1 MKTAVYPGSFD
12 PVTNG
17 HLDIINRSSKIVDK
31 LIVAILN
38 NSNKSPLFS
47 LEERVEMLKL
57 ATSHLQNVEIAT
69 FSGLLVDFMSQANAN
84 IIVKGLRSV
93 IDFEYEFQIAL
104 LNKVLDTN
112 TETLFLMTNRN
123 YSYISSS
130 VVKDVAKYGGD
141 LTGLLPEATI
151 EIVKRKYKK

>member
-130 VVKDVAKYGGD
+130 VVKDLAKYGGD

>member
-1 MKTAVYPGSFD
+1 MYKETVQ
-12 PVTNG
+12 
-17 HLDIINRSSKIVDK
+17 
-31 LIVAILN
+31 
-38 NSNKSPLFS
+38 SNKKTLFLILAVIVLGLVLFGILDAFHLPYRSVWELS
-47 LEERVEMLKL
+47 LI
-57 ATSHLQNVEIAT
+57 HIFAT
-69 FSGLLVDFMSQANAN
+69 FSGLLVDFMNQAKAN

-93 IDFEYEFQIAL
+93 TDFEYEFQIAL
-104 LNKVLDTN
+104 LNKVLDAN

>member
-57 ATSHLQNVEIAT
+57 ATAHLDNVEIAT
-69 FSGLLVDFMSQANAN
+69 FSGLLVDFMSQAQAN

-93 IDFEYEFQIAL
+93 TDFEYEFQIAL

-112 TETLFLMTNRN
+112 IETLFLMTNRN

>member
-17 HLDIINRSSKIVDK
+17 HLGIINRSSKIVDK

>member
-1 MKTAVYPGSFD
+1 MRTAVYPGSFD

-38 NSNKSPLFS
+38 NSSKSPLFS

-57 ATSHLQNVEIAT
+57 ATKHLENVEIAT
-69 FSGLLVDFMSQANAN
+69 FSGLLVDFMNQAKAN

-93 IDFEYEFQIAL
+93 TDFEYEFQIAL
-104 LNKVLDTN
+104 LNKVLDAN